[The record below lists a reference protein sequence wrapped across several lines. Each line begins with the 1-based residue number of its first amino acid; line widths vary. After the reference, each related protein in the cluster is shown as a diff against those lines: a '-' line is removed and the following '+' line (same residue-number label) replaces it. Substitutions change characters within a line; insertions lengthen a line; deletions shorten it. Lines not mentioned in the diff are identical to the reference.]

1 MYLRDPIYL
10 NGKYGRR
17 TRRTSPLRQIGNALF
32 IALVVGTNYYVFFY
46 DEAPPPAPVMNRP
59 EVDSTPEIDE
69 QVPDRF
75 APASEETEPEP
86 SAVAVAAAREFSGR
100 LKRGDTVFR
109 VLQDQGIDQTVV
121 SPVMTAMKDVF
132 DFRKAQVGH
141 RFEGEIDGQ
150 GQLKRFQFQ
159 TGPLDV
165 YEVRMEDA
173 DYIAVKKHI
182 PVETRITRLGCEMGT
197 SLFASLTRC
206 GEGPE
211 LAQRVVDLLSFDVDF
226 FQEIRQGDV
235 LRMIVEKVHVDGRFL
250 KYGRIRAAR
259 YEGKFGTVA
268 AYFYKDQ
275 DGREAYYTRQ
285 GRALKKEFLKTPLKY
300 TRISSGFTHRR
311 FHPTLHRWKKHLA
324 IDYAAP
330 VNTPVQAVA
339 SGVVRYVGKKGA
351 SGNLV
356 IIDHHAGYSSY
367 YAHLNKFGRIEV
379 GDQVSQRTLVG
390 YVGQTGRATGPHLH
404 FALKHGKKWV
414 NPLNVK
420 NIEAAPISKTELGR
434 FEGAVQPLIE
444 ALQETEVQGY
454 AERRG

>member
-10 NGKYGRR
+10 SGKYGRR
-17 TRRTSPLRQIGNALF
+17 PRRTSPLRQLGNILF

-46 DEAPPPAPVMNRP
+46 DEAAPPAPVMNRP
-59 EVDSTPEIDE
+59 EVDSTPEIEESVPEQFAPDE
-69 QVPDRF
+69 QDG
-75 APASEETEPEP
+75 APSEAE
-86 SAVAVAAAREFSGR
+86 AAVAASRAFNGR
-100 LKRGDTVFR
+100 LKKGDTVFR
-109 VLQDQGIDQTVV
+109 ILQNQGLDQTIV
-121 SPVMTAMKDVF
+121 SPVMAAMKDVF
-132 DFRKAQVGH
+132 DFRRAQVGH
-141 RFEGEIDGQ
+141 RFEGEVDGQ
-150 GQLKRFQFQ
+150 GKLTRFQYQ
-159 TGPLDV
+159 TGPLDI
-165 YEVRMEDA
+165 YEVRLEDSN
-173 DYIAVKKHI
+173 YIAVKKHI
-182 PVETRITRLGCEMGT
+182 PVETRVTRLGCEMGT

-211 LAQRVVDLLSFDVDF
+211 LAQRLVDLLSFDVDF

-235 LRMIVEKVHVDGRFL
+235 LRVLVEKVHVDGRFL
-250 KYGRIRAAR
+250 KYGRIRAAH

-268 AYFYKDQ
+268 AYFYKDE
-275 DGREAYYTRQ
+275 DGREGYYTRS

-300 TRISSGFTHRR
+300 TRISSGYTHRR

-367 YAHLNKFGRIEV
+367 YAHLNKFGKIGV
-379 GDQVSQRTLVG
+379 GDQVSQRTLIG

-414 NPLNVK
+414 NPQKVK
-420 NIEAAPISKTELGR
+420 NIEASRISKTEKSR
-434 FEGAVQPLIE
+434 FESAVRPLLE
-444 ALQETEVQGY
+444 ALNETEIQGY
-454 AERRG
+454 SERRG